1 MHNMT
6 SDEYAEEVRRR
17 IDDDRTHVTSY
28 YGAAS
33 GFQSNHGTAPDG
45 AAVAMTSTIN
55 NLYVTEDLFSSYLNP
70 SLKILINHIINIK
83 LHL

>member
-1 MHNMT
+1 MFQLIQNMT

-33 GFQSNHGTAPDG
+33 GFQTNHGPAHLSLLAPDG

-55 NLYVTEDLFSSYLNP
+55 NLYVTEDLFS
-70 SLKILINHIINIK
+70 
-83 LHL
+83 